1 MKGLFSSNSIEE
13 SNKNKIIKIEIDD
26 INDVINNN
34 IWQEIKEVVN
44 ET

>member
-44 ET
+44 ES